1 MLSGFSKYKLHQST
15 GDACQ
20 DFYIAPVLRQQLS
33 SSSAVRGD
41 GMKLEG
47 CSQPQQQN
55 PQRRCVF
62 ISAPQAPLHP

>member
-20 DFYIAPVLRQQLS
+20 DFYIAPVLKQQLS
-33 SSSAVRGD
+33 SSNAVRGD
-41 GMKLEG
+41 GMKLKG

-55 PQRRCVF
+55 PQ
-62 ISAPQAPLHP
+62 